1 MKNVI
6 PTFLMALAIVLS
18 TVILSQTYRNRN
30 QASNSIRVTG
40 LGSKNFVS
48 DLIVWSGSFSRKN
61 MTLKEAYAE
70 LDRDRAIISDYLKG
84 KGVKTDE
91 LIFSAVDINKEYD
104 VQYDNNG
111 NQTRSVFNGYRLR
124 QNVQIESTEVDKI
137 ESISRQVTELIN
149 TGVEFSSSAPQYF
162 YTKLSELKI
171 EMIAEATRDAHTRAS
186 QIAENA
192 GSSVGKLKNADMGV
206 FQITA
211 QNSSEEYSWGGSFN
225 TWSKR
230 KTAAITVK
238 LEYMVE

>member
-40 LGSKNFVS
+40 LGSKNFIS

-61 MTLKEAYAE
+61 MTLKDAYAE

-84 KGVKTDE
+84 KGVKAE
-91 LIFSAVDINKEYD
+91 EMIFSAVDINKEYD

-111 NQTRSVFNGYRLR
+111 NQTRSVFNGFRLR
-124 QNVQIESTEVDKI
+124 QNVQIESAEVDKI
-137 ESISRQVTELIN
+137 EGISRQVTELIN

-192 GSSVGKLKNADMGV
+192 GSSVGELKNADMGV